1 MIQGLAHPPHRLP
14 QITFDDGHVSNHEHA
29 ASILRS
35 SSLYATF
42 FLTAGVIGNKPGFMG
57 WPQVRELAACGHS
70 FGTHGWS
77 HCFLTQASDQQL
89 RIEFHKSRVS
99 IEDNLGSM
107 VDSIS
112 LPGGRYDAR
121 VLHFAIE
128 AGYRRVYT
136 SQPWFYRRVEMSLEV
151 FGRVM
156 VRRDMSL
163 AYVRSIANQTPYA
176 RTRMWLEKSMRT
188 TVRSC
193 LGDGV
198 YHALWSHLSG
208 RARQFGSLGRDRV

>member
-1 MIQGLAHPPHRLP
+1 MFEGLAHQPHRLP
-14 QITFDDGHVSNHEHA
+14 QITFDDGHVSNHEYA
-29 ASILRS
+29 ASILQS
-35 SSLYATF
+35 ASLYATF
-42 FLTAGVIGNKPGFMG
+42 FLTAGFIGNNPGFMG
-57 WPQVRELAACGHS
+57 WTQIRELVACGHS
-70 FGTHGWS
+70 FGAHGWS

-89 RIEFHKSRVS
+89 RIELHKSRFS
-99 IEDNLGSM
+99 IEDNLGCV

-121 VLHFAIE
+121 VLRFAIE

-136 SQPWFYRRVEMSLEV
+136 SQPWLYKRIEGSLEV

-163 AYVRSIANQTPYA
+163 AYVRSIANQTAYA
-176 RTRMWLEKSMRT
+176 RTRIWLERSMRV

-198 YHALWSHLSG
+198 YHALWSQMSG
-208 RARQFGSLGRDRV
+208 RARQLGSLGRDRV